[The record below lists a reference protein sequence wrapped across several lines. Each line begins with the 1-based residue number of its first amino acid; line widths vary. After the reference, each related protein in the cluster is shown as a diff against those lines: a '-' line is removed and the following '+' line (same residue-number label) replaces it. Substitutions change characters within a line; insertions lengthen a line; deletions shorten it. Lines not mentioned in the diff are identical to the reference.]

1 MSEKPLA
8 RKQRGAKPTCS
19 FCGLPHNERI
29 QLIQGG
35 ADDLAFICENC
46 TRSCGDIF
54 ERNRKADAPIAFRRP
69 REIKE
74 FLDQYVI
81 GQEVAKRAIAV
92 AVFNHY
98 KRLFFNL
105 NELADVEVEKSNIMM
120 LGPTGTGKTLIAR
133 TLAKL
138 LNVPFAITDATTLTE
153 AGYVGEDVENVI
165 LQLLTNANFEVQRA
179 QWGIVYIDEI
189 DKIHKTSQNASI
201 TRDVS
206 GEGVQQGLLKILEG
220 TICNVPPKGG
230 RKHPQQEYIRVDTT
244 NILFICGGAFVGL
257 DKIISRRHGKHQVGF
272 HGFADGHR
280 AHTIYETLK
289 QTGPEDLIEYGM
301 IPEFVGRLPV
311 VVALEELSS
320 EDLLQVMT
328 KPKNAL
334 VRQYKA
340 LFRAE
345 GIELDFTADALAAI
359 AASAIKRGTGARGL
373 RALME
378 HATTDLMYHAPEKPG
393 LKKCIITKEFFEGT
407 APEPQYVY
415 ADKVA

>member
-1 MSEKPLA
+1 MSERVPS
-8 RKQRGAKPTCS
+8 RKQRGAKPACS
-19 FCGLPHNERI
+19 FCGQPSDGRL
-29 QLIQGG
+29 QMIQGG
-35 ADDLAFICENC
+35 ADDLAFICETCARNC
-46 TRSCGDIF
+46 KEIF
-54 ERNRKADAPIAFRRP
+54 ERSRKAEAPIAFRRP

-81 GQEVAKRAIAV
+81 GQEAAKRAIAV

-98 KRLFFNL
+98 KRLFFNMDDV
-105 NELADVEVEKSNIMM
+105 ADVEVEKSNIMM
-120 LGPTGTGKTLIAR
+120 IGPTGTGKTLIAR

-138 LNVPFAITDATTLTE
+138 LNVPFAIADATTLTE

-165 LQLLTNANFEVQRA
+165 LQLLINANFDVQRA
-179 QWGIVYIDEI
+179 AWGIVYIDEI
-189 DKIHKTSQNASI
+189 DKIHKTSQNVSI

-220 TICNVPPKGG
+220 TVCNVPPKGG

-244 NILFICGGAFVGL
+244 NILFVCGGAFVGL
-257 DKIISRRHGKHQVGF
+257 DKIIGRRRGKHQVGF
-272 HGFADGHR
+272 HGVEEGQR
-280 AHTIYETLK
+280 AHTLYETLK

-311 VVALEELSS
+311 VVALEELSKD
-320 EDLLQVMT
+320 DLVHVMT

-345 GIELDFTADALAAI
+345 GVELEFTPEVLDAVAAR
-359 AASAIKRGTGARGL
+359 AIKRGTGARGL

-378 HATTDLMYHAPEKPG
+378 HMTTELMYHAPDKPG
-393 LKKCIITKEFFEGT
+393 LKKCIITKEYFEGT
-407 APEPQYVY
+407 AAEPTMVY
-415 ADKVA
+415 AGKVA

>member
-1 MSEKPLA
+1 
-8 RKQRGAKPTCS
+8 
-19 FCGLPHNERI
+19 
-29 QLIQGG
+29 
-35 ADDLAFICENC
+35 
-46 TRSCGDIF
+46 
-54 ERNRKADAPIAFRRP
+54 
-69 REIKE
+69 
-74 FLDQYVI
+74 
-81 GQEVAKRAIAV
+81 
-92 AVFNHY
+92 
-98 KRLFFNL
+98 
-105 NELADVEVEKSNIMM
+105 M

-138 LNVPFAITDATTLTE
+138 LTVPFAITDATTLTE
-153 AGYVGEDVENVI
+153 AGYVCEDVENVI
-165 LQLLTNANFEVQRA
+165 LQLLTNANFDVQRA

-272 HGFADGHR
+272 HGFADGQR
-280 AHTIYETLK
+280 AHTLYETLK

-334 VRQYKA
+334 VRQYKV

-345 GIELDFTADALAAI
+345 GIELEFTPEALAAV

-378 HATTDLMYHAPEKPG
+378 HMTTDLMYHAPEKPG